1 MNEQCL
7 GCPWLDEQKK
17 QCRRTSPRFCSVDE
31 LNYAKPLQEVLPA
44 VDKPDEAPTKIH
56 RAA

>member
-17 QCRRTSPRFCSVDE
+17 QCRRMSPRFCSVDE
-31 LNYAKPLQEVLPA
+31 LNYAKPMPEVLPA
-44 VDKPDEAPTKIH
+44 VDQSNEAPTKIH